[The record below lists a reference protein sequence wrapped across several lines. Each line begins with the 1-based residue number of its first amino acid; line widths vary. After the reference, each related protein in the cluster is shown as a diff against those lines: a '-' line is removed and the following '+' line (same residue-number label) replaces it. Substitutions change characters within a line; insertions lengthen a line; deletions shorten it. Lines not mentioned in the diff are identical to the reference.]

1 MSKVTFAWNFKNEQD
16 LTGRVEDGDIL
27 CTEVG
32 VLCKESA
39 VQLKRG
45 VVMDLESG
53 KTGLSAGSAI

>member
-1 MSKVTFAWNFKNEQD
+1 M
-16 LTGRVEDGDIL
+16 TGRVEDGDIL

-32 VLCKESA
+32 VLYKESA
-39 VQLKRG
+39 VQLKLG

>member
-1 MSKVTFAWNFKNEQD
+1 M
-16 LTGRVEDGDIL
+16 TGRVEDGDIL

-39 VQLKRG
+39 VQLKLG

-53 KTGLSAGSAI
+53 KIGLSAGSAI